1 MQAEDINKY
10 TRLVL
15 LITISS
21 CSNDNNLTPDQLAQ
35 NALIIDTHIDTP
47 IRLVAQK
54 YQNIDLDDISGETDF
69 DFDYPKAVAGGLNL
83 PFFSIYVPARL
94 EAEGTSFDFANEMI
108 DLMDNIIESN
118 SDYFF
123 KVDTSI
129 YLGNLP
135 GQNLI
140 GIAYG
145 MENGSPLEGKLENVQ
160 YFHDKGIRYIT
171 LTHSLSNHISDSSY
185 DENKQWGGLSP
196 FGQALIE
203 EMNKVGMMI
212 DVSHVSD
219 DAFYQIMDLSKV
231 PVIASHS
238 SLRHFTPGWERNM
251 SDEMVKTIA
260 KNGGVVQINFGS
272 NFLINDN
279 KAKDDSEE
287 YILVHNESHDKQFNL
302 NEINNKNIVHISP
315 KSDKFNNIFF
325 YKTLIE
331 NAKEIHCINSSFLHL
346 VERIP
351 TNSNLIYHHIR
362 KSKFKL
368 HEKWKV
374 IKYED

>member
-10 TRLVL
+10 IRLVL

-21 CSNDNNLTPDQLAQ
+21 CSNSNLTPDQLAQ

-94 EAEGTSFDFANEMI
+94 EAEGTSFEFANETI
-108 DLMDNIIESN
+108 DLMDNIIDSN

-196 FGQALIE
+196 FGQALIK
-203 EMNKVGMMI
+203 EMNNVGMMI

-219 DAFYQIMDLSKV
+219 DAFYQTIDLSRT

-238 SLRHFTPGWERNM
+238 SLRYFTPDWERNM
-251 SDEMVKTIA
+251 SDEMVKAIA
-260 KNGGVVQINFGS
+260 ENGGVVQINFGS

-279 KAKDDSEE
+279 RVKDDSEE
-287 YILVHNESHDKQFNL
+287 YIFADVADVADHIDRVVSLTSIRHVGIGSDYDGVGDTL
-302 NEINNKNIVHISP
+302 PTGLKNASTYP
-315 KSDKFNNIFF
+315 
-325 YKTLIE
+325 
-331 NAKEIHCINSSFLHL
+331 
-346 VERIP
+346 
-351 TNSNLIYHHIR
+351 NLIQELQKRGYSTSDIQLILGGNLAR
-362 KSKFKL
+362 VWREVEEYAK
-368 HEKWKV
+368 
-374 IKYED
+374 

>member
-1 MQAEDINKY
+1 MLAEDINKY
-10 TRLVL
+10 IRLVL

-21 CSNDNNLTPDQLAQ
+21 CSNNNLTPDQLAQ

-69 DFDYPKAVAGGLNL
+69 NFDYPKAVAGGLNL

-108 DLMDNIIESN
+108 DLMDNIIDSN

-123 KVDTSI
+123 KVNTSI

-171 LTHSLSNHISDSSY
+171 LTHSQSNHISDSSY
-185 DENKQWGGLSP
+185 DENKQWGCLLYTSP
-196 FGQALIE
+196 
-203 EMNKVGMMI
+203 
-212 DVSHVSD
+212 SPR
-219 DAFYQIMDLSKV
+219 DLSTSRM
-231 PVIASHS
+231 PS
-238 SLRHFTPGWERNM
+238 S
-251 SDEMVKTIA
+251 A
-260 KNGGVVQINFGS
+260 
-272 NFLINDN
+272 
-279 KAKDDSEE
+279 
-287 YILVHNESHDKQFNL
+287 
-302 NEINNKNIVHISP
+302 
-315 KSDKFNNIFF
+315 
-325 YKTLIE
+325 
-331 NAKEIHCINSSFLHL
+331 
-346 VERIP
+346 
-351 TNSNLIYHHIR
+351 
-362 KSKFKL
+362 
-368 HEKWKV
+368 
-374 IKYED
+374 